1 VQVIPG
7 KNFVHIPFPEVERGV
22 HTALAKSLLPKVVAK
37 MFSPTVE
44 TTAQKIGCL
53 QKVT

>member
-1 VQVIPG
+1 VVPG
-7 KNFVHIPFPEVERGV
+7 KNFFYIPFPEVKGGV

-37 MFSPTVE
+37 MFPPTVE